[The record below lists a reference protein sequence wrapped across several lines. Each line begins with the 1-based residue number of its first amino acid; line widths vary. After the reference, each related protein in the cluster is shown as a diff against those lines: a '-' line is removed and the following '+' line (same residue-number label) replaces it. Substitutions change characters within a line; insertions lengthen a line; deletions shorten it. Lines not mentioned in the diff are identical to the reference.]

1 MIFLDK
7 EGKFILNMKDFFN
20 LKNYCG
26 EIFIIIDGII
36 LLGVDDK
43 LGIVEIMIVME
54 YLINYL
60 EIKYGIIC
68 VVFGFDEEIG
78 VGVDKFDVV

>member
-1 MIFLDK
+1 MIVLDV
-7 EGKFILNMKDFFN
+7 EECYMLNIKDFLN
-20 LKNYCG
+20 LKNYEG
-26 EIFIIIDGII
+26 YMLIIIDGSI

-54 YLINYL
+54 ILINNFF
-60 EIKYGIIC
+60 IFYGIIK

-78 VGVDKFDVV
+78 VGVDKFDVE